1 MNIWETSFQSNYDIG
16 WNTRDGRC
24 ELWPIG
30 FDSIA
35 HARITYSC
43 GCDDCMARRHCASE
57 HRKVRFGTG
66 RCPFPW
72 REKACLFNASRNTE
86 IVRVSGW
93 YACEQPV
100 LENRLSSSRLS
111 LGERNP
117 ETSIFQWWLY
127 RNSCAISSDEKFFF
141 SRRNIGEKKLG
152 ECFKGKKVSRV
163 KSAYI
168 KRDETFYGNLR
179 FLLENDLS
187 LSLSP
192 VEIIAEMYK
201 T

>member
-1 MNIWETSFQSNYDIG
+1 MWTMTDRFRFDC
-16 WNTRDGRC
+16 TRADYIFMRLRWLHGAQALRK
-24 ELWPIG
+24 
-30 FDSIA
+30 
-35 HARITYSC
+35 R
-43 GCDDCMARRHCASE
+43 ASD
-57 HRKVRFGTG
+57 RKVRFGTG

-86 IVRVSGW
+86 K
-93 YACEQPV
+93 
-100 LENRLSSSRLS
+100 RLSVYPADTHASSPSLKTDFRVQGFLS
-111 LGERNP
+111 GERNSYRG
-117 ETSIFQWWLY
+117 TKSRNFYISTWLY

-187 LSLSP
+187 LSLSLR
-192 VEIIAEMYK
+192 
-201 T
+201 

>member
-43 GCDDCMARRHCASE
+43 GCDDCIARRHCASE

-86 IVRVSGW
+86 K
-93 YACEQPV
+93 
-100 LENRLSSSRLS
+100 RLSVYPADTHASSPSLKTDFRVQGFLS
-111 LGERNP
+111 GERNSYRG
-117 ETSIFQWWLY
+117 TKSRNFYISTWLY

-187 LSLSP
+187 LSLSLR
-192 VEIIAEMYK
+192 
-201 T
+201 

>member
-1 MNIWETSFQSNYDIG
+1 MRNFVPKQLRYRLEYAG
-16 WNTRDGRC
+16 WQMWTMTDRFRFDCTRADYIFMRLRWLHGAQALRK
-24 ELWPIG
+24 
-30 FDSIA
+30 
-35 HARITYSC
+35 R
-43 GCDDCMARRHCASE
+43 ASD
-57 HRKVRFGTG
+57 RKVRFGTG

-86 IVRVSGW
+86 K
-93 YACEQPV
+93 
-100 LENRLSSSRLS
+100 RLSVYPADTHASSPSLKTDFRVQGFLS
-111 LGERNP
+111 GERNSYRG
-117 ETSIFQWWLY
+117 TKSRNFYISTWLY

-187 LSLSP
+187 LSLSLR
-192 VEIIAEMYK
+192 
-201 T
+201 

>member
-1 MNIWETSFQSNYDIG
+1 MRNFVPKQLRYRLEYAGWEMWTMTDRFRFDC
-16 WNTRDGRC
+16 TRADYIFMRLRWLHGAQALRK
-24 ELWPIG
+24 
-30 FDSIA
+30 
-35 HARITYSC
+35 R
-43 GCDDCMARRHCASE
+43 ASD
-57 HRKVRFGTG
+57 RKVRFGTG

-111 LGERNP
+111 LGERNSYRG
-117 ETSIFQWWLY
+117 TKSRNFYISTWLY
-127 RNSCAISSDEKFFF
+127 RNSCVISSDEKFFF

-187 LSLSP
+187 LSLSLR
-192 VEIIAEMYK
+192 
-201 T
+201 

>member
-1 MNIWETSFQSNYDIG
+1 MWTMTDRFRFDC
-16 WNTRDGRC
+16 TRADYIFMR
-24 ELWPIG
+24 L
-30 FDSIA
+30 
-35 HARITYSC
+35 
-43 GCDDCMARRHCASE
+43 RRLHRAQALRKRASD
-57 HRKVRFGTG
+57 RKVRFGTG

-72 REKACLFNASRNTE
+72 RERLACLTQVGIPRRDCPCIRLIRMRAARPWKQTFEFKAFSRANE
-86 IVRVSGW
+86 IRI
-93 YACEQPV
+93 
-100 LENRLSSSRLS
+100 
-111 LGERNP
+111 GERNP

-141 SRRNIGEKKLG
+141 PRRNIGEKKLG

-187 LSLSP
+187 LSLSLR
-192 VEIIAEMYK
+192 
-201 T
+201 

>member
-1 MNIWETSFQSNYDIG
+1 
-16 WNTRDGRC
+16 
-24 ELWPIG
+24 
-30 FDSIA
+30 
-35 HARITYSC
+35 
-43 GCDDCMARRHCASE
+43 MARRHCASE

-86 IVRVSGW
+86 K
-93 YACEQPV
+93 
-100 LENRLSSSRLS
+100 RLSVYPADTHASSPSLKTDFRVQGFLS
-111 LGERNP
+111 GNEIRIGERNP

-187 LSLSP
+187 LSLSLR
-192 VEIIAEMYK
+192 
-201 T
+201 

>member
-1 MNIWETSFQSNYDIG
+1 MRNFVPKQLRYRLR
-16 WNTRDGRC
+16 NTRDGRC

-111 LGERNP
+111 LGRTKFVSGNEIPKLLYFNGGCT
-117 ETSIFQWWLY
+117 ETPVRFRATRSSSSLEEISGR
-127 RNSCAISSDEKFFF
+127 RNSGSVSKVKRFPGWKAHISKEM
-141 SRRNIGEKKLG
+141 
-152 ECFKGKKVSRV
+152 
-163 KSAYI
+163 
-168 KRDETFYGNLR
+168 KRFM
-179 FLLENDLS
+179 
-187 LSLSP
+187 
-192 VEIIAEMYK
+192 EI
-201 T
+201 